1 MNRRITF
8 KNMEHSANIENF
20 ALEKLEKINRLIH
33 EDRDPKIIDMVIT
46 GSAVHAH
53 NQVELNVQFANVKLF
68 SHHEG
73 PDVFKE
79 IDIVIDKM
87 LEEIRRA
94 KDKLKDKYKHEDK
107 FKSA

>member
-8 KNMEHSANIENF
+8 KNMEHSENIENF
-20 ALEKLEKINRLIH
+20 ALKKLEKINKLIDS
-33 EDRDPKIIDMVIT
+33 DRDPKIIDMVIT
-46 GSAVHAH
+46 GAASHAH
-53 NQVELNVQFANVKLF
+53 NQIELNVQFANIKLF

-73 PDVFKE
+73 PDIFKE
-79 IDIVIDKM
+79 IDIVIDRM

-94 KDKLKDKYKHEDK
+94 KDKLKDKHKTEDK